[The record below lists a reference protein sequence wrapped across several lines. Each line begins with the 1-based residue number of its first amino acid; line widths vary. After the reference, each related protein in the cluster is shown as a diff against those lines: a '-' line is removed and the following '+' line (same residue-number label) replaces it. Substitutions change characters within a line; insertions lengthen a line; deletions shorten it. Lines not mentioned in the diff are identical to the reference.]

1 MPDKSEKLKIFNKVG
16 RMVRLVL
23 LGGPGSGK
31 GTQADILKKEY
42 DMVKL
47 STGDLLR
54 KEIKSNTDLGKEA
67 RSYMDRGELVPDN
80 VMIGILEKITAD
92 FEKEQQSYILDGFP
106 RTMPQAK
113 ALLEMLNKQGVML
126 TMALLIDV
134 PEEEL
139 ISRLSSRWTCLSCSA
154 TVGFPDGKPDDAV
167 CPQCG
172 GELYQRDDDKIETI
186 MNRMKVYKKN
196 TEPLIDFFNEKGLI
210 ERIKGS
216 GGPEAVSKRI
226 IDLFEEKGIR

>member
-1 MPDKSEKLKIFNKVG
+1 VKIRGLKINNKAG

-67 RSYMDRGELVPDN
+67 RSFMDRGELVPDS
-80 VMIGILEKITAD
+80 VMIGILEKITAN

-106 RTMPQAK
+106 RTMPQAE
-113 ALLEMLNKQGVML
+113 ALLKMLEKQGVTL

-139 ISRLSSRWTCLSCSA
+139 VRRLSSRWTCLSCSA
-154 TVGFPDGKPDDAV
+154 TVGYPEGKPDDAV

-172 GELYQRDDDKIETI
+172 GELYQRDDDKKETI

-196 TEPLIDFFNEKGLI
+196 TEPLIDFFDGKDLL
-210 ERIKGS
+210 ERVKGS

-226 IDLFEEKGIR
+226 IELFEEKGIK

>member
-1 MPDKSEKLKIFNKVG
+1 M
-16 RMVRLVL
+16 RMVL

-31 GTQADILKKEY
+31 GTQADILKNNFG
-42 DMVKL
+42 MIKL

-54 KEIKSNTDLGKEA
+54 KEIQENSELGIEA
-67 RSYMDRGELVPDN
+67 RSYMDRGELVPDTI
-80 VMIGILEKITAD
+80 MIGILEKITAD
-92 FEKEQQSYILDGFP
+92 FEKAKQSYILDGFP
-106 RTMPQAK
+106 RTLPQAE
-113 ALLEMLNKQGVML
+113 ALLQMLEKQGVML
-126 TMALLIDV
+126 TVALLIDV

-139 ISRLSSRWTCLSCSA
+139 IRRLSTRWTCLSCSA
-154 TVGFPDGKPDDAV
+154 TVGYPDGKPDDAV

-196 TEPLIDFFNEKGLI
+196 TEPLIDFFENKGIL

-226 IDLFEEKGIR
+226 IDLFETKGIK

>member
-1 MPDKSEKLKIFNKVG
+1 MKDEENMI
-16 RMVRLVL
+16 RLVL

-31 GTQADILKKEY
+31 GTQADILKKELE
-42 DMVKL
+42 MVKL

-54 KEIKSNTDLGKEA
+54 REIQEDSGLGIEA
-67 RSYMDRGELVPDN
+67 KSYMDRGELVPDS

-106 RTMPQAK
+106 RTIPQAE
-113 ALLEMLNKQGVML
+113 ALLKMMEKQGVTL

-139 ISRLSSRWTCLSCSA
+139 VRRLSSRWTCMSCSA
-154 TVGFPDGKPDDAV
+154 TVGYPEGKPDDAV

-172 GELYQRDDDKIETI
+172 GELYQRDDDKRETI
-186 MNRMKVYKKN
+186 LNRMSVYKKN
-196 TEPLIDFFNEKGLI
+196 TEPLTAYFEKKGLLEKVAGTGGPVAVS
-210 ERIKGS
+210 ERIK
-216 GGPEAVSKRI
+216 A
-226 IDLFEEKGIR
+226 LFKEKGIV

>member
-1 MPDKSEKLKIFNKVG
+1 MI
-16 RMVRLVL
+16 RMVL

-31 GTQADILKKEY
+31 GTQADILKNNFG
-42 DMVKL
+42 MIKL

-54 KEIKSNTDLGKEA
+54 KEIQENSELGIEA
-67 RSYMDRGELVPDN
+67 RSYMDRGELVPDTI
-80 VMIGILEKITAD
+80 MIGILEKITAD
-92 FEKEQQSYILDGFP
+92 FEKAKQSYILDGFP
-106 RTMPQAK
+106 RTLPQAE
-113 ALLEMLNKQGVML
+113 ALLQMLEKQGVML
-126 TMALLIDV
+126 TVALLIDV

-139 ISRLSSRWTCLSCSA
+139 IRRLSTRWTCLSCSA
-154 TVGFPDGKPDDAV
+154 TVGYPDGKPDDAV

-196 TEPLIDFFNEKGLI
+196 TEPLIDFFENKGIL

-226 IDLFEEKGIR
+226 IDLFETKGIK